1 MEPKKNPSFDL
12 ERKRN
17 FHLAVGLILSLAT
30 VTVAFEWRTR
40 VTPIDLPPPVSYEEE
55 ILPPIPPTVHEP
67 PQPKRVQPEIIP
79 VPDDEE
85 VDIDVDIVIDVQI
98 LDEVLENYLASAE
111 PPEETADEILIF
123 AETQPSFPGGLDAF
137 YRYLSETVAYPKQA
151 IRRGV
156 SGKVFVEFVVDK
168 DGSLSQLRVAKG
180 IGAGCDEEALR
191 VIRNSPRWN
200 PGKQR
205 GRAVRVRMMVPII
218 FKLQ

>member
-17 FHLAVGLILSLAT
+17 FHLVIGLILSLAT
-30 VTVAFEWRTR
+30 ITVAFEWRTR
-40 VTPIDLPPPVSYEEE
+40 VKPIDLSPSVPYEET
-55 ILPPIPPTVHEP
+55 ILPPIPTTVHEP
-67 PQPKRVQPEIIP
+67 PKPKIVQPEIVP

-85 VDIDVDIVIDVQI
+85 VEVDVDIVIDVHVTD
-98 LDEVLENYLASAE
+98 DELNDYLTDATPPDE
-111 PPEETADEILIF
+111 PTEEIMLF
-123 AETQPSFPGGLDAF
+123 PETQPSFPGGIDAF
-137 YRYLSETVAYPKQA
+137 YQYLGESVVYPKQA
-151 IRRGV
+151 IRQGV

-168 DGSLSQLRVAKG
+168 DGSLSQIKVLKG

-191 VIRNSPRWN
+191 VIENSPRWN

-205 GRAVRVRMMVPII
+205 GRAVRVRMVVPIS

>member
-1 MEPKKNPSFDL
+1 MEPKKNPFYDL
-12 ERKRN
+12 DRKRN
-17 FHLAVGLILSLAT
+17 FHLAIGLILSLSL

-40 VTPIDLPPPVSYEEE
+40 VEPIDLLVSPVSDEPL
-55 ILPPIPPTVHEP
+55 LPPIPITVHEP
-67 PQPKRVQPEIIP
+67 PKPKLVQPVIVP
-79 VPDDEE
+79 VPNDEE
-85 VDIDVDIVIDVQI
+85 VKVDVEVIIDVQI
-98 LDEVLENYLASAE
+98 TDHDLEDYLATTE
-111 PPEETADEILIF
+111 PPKEAAEEVLIF
-123 AETQPSFPGGLDAF
+123 AETQPSFPGGIDAF
-137 YRYLSETVAYPKQA
+137 YRYLGETVAYPKQA

-191 VIRNSPRWN
+191 VIKNSPRWN

-205 GRAVRVRMMVPII
+205 GRAVRVRMMVPIT

>member
-12 ERKRN
+12 DRKRN
-17 FHLAVGLILSLAT
+17 FHLVIGLILSLSL

-40 VTPIDLPPPVSYEEE
+40 VKPIVTLPTTEFSET
-55 ILPPIPPTVHEP
+55 ILPPIPATIHEP
-67 PQPKRVQPEIIP
+67 PKPKRVQPVIVP

-85 VDIDVDIVIDVQI
+85 VDIDVDIIIDVQI
-98 LDEVLENYLASAE
+98 TDEDLKNYLASAE
-111 PPEETADEILIF
+111 PPEEAADEIVIF
-123 AETQPSFPGGLDAF
+123 VETQPSFPGGIDEF
-137 YRYLSETVAYPKQA
+137 YRYLGQTVEYPKQA

-205 GRAVRVRMMVPII
+205 GRAVRVRMVVPIT
-218 FKLQ
+218 FRLQ

>member
-12 ERKRN
+12 DRKRN
-17 FHLAVGLILSLAT
+17 FHLVIGLILSLSL

-40 VTPIDLPPPVSYEEE
+40 VQPMDLLVSPVFEEE
-55 ILPPIPPTVHEP
+55 ILPPIPTTEHEP
-67 PQPKRVQPEIIP
+67 PKPKLVQPEIVP

-85 VDIDVDIVIDVQI
+85 VEIDVDVIIDVQI
-98 LDEVLENYLASAE
+98 TDNDLEAYLTDLV
-111 PPEETADEILIF
+111 PPEEDAEEIMIF
-123 AETQPSFPGGLDAF
+123 AETQPSFPGGIDAF
-137 YRYLSETVAYPKQA
+137 YRYLGETVEYPKPA

-205 GRAVRVRMMVPII
+205 GRAVRVRMVVPIT

>member
-1 MEPKKNPSFDL
+1 MEPKKNPFYDL

-17 FHLAVGLILSLAT
+17 FHLAIGLILSLSL

-40 VTPIDLPPPVSYEEE
+40 VEPIVVFPPTEFAEPV
-55 ILPPIPPTVHEP
+55 LPPIPVTVHEP
-67 PQPKRVQPEIIP
+67 PKPKRVLPEIIP

-85 VDIDVDIVIDVQI
+85 VEVDVEVIIDVQI
-98 LDEVLENYLASAE
+98 TDDELDNYLAAAT
-111 PPEETADEILIF
+111 PPDETADDIF
-123 AETQPSFPGGLDAF
+123 ITVETQPSFPGGLNAF
-137 YRYLSETVAYPKQA
+137 YRYLGETVKYPKQA
-151 IRRGV
+151 IRQGV

-205 GRAVRVRMMVPII
+205 GRAVRVRMVVPIT

>member
-1 MEPKKNPSFDL
+1 MEPKKNPSHDL
-12 ERKRN
+12 ERRRN
-17 FHLAVGLILSLAT
+17 LHLVIGLILSLSV
-30 VTVAFEWRTR
+30 VTVAFEWRSR
-40 VTPIDLPPPVSYEEE
+40 VEPVVVFAPTEFEAPVLPPVPE
-55 ILPPIPPTVHEP
+55 TTHEP
-67 PQPKRVQPEIIP
+67 PKPKLVQPEIIP

-85 VDIDVDIVIDVQI
+85 VEVDVEIIIDVQI
-98 LDEVLENYLASAE
+98 TDEELAAYLDDTR
-111 PPEETADEILIF
+111 PPEEEPEDILIF

-137 YRYLSETVAYPKQA
+137 YRYLGETVEYPKQA

-156 SGKVFVEFVVDK
+156 SGKVFIEFVVDK

-205 GRAVRVRMMVPII
+205 GRAVRVRMVVPIT

>member
-1 MEPKKNPSFDL
+1 MEPKKNPHYDL
-12 ERKRN
+12 ERRRN
-17 FHLAVGLILSLAT
+17 LHLVIGLILSLSL

-40 VTPIDLPPPVSYEEE
+40 VEPLVVLPPTEFIEPL
-55 ILPPIPPTVHEP
+55 LPPIPITVHEP
-67 PQPKRVQPEIIP
+67 PKPKLVQPEIIP

-85 VDIDVDIVIDVQI
+85 VKVDVEIIIDVQI
-98 LDEVLENYLASAE
+98 TDDDLEDYLATTA
-111 PPEETADEILIF
+111 PPEETAEEVLIF
-123 AETQPSFPGGLDAF
+123 AETQPSFPGGIEAF
-137 YRYLSETVAYPKQA
+137 YSYLSETVTYPKQA

-180 IGAGCDEEALR
+180 IGADCDEEALR
-191 VIRNSPRWN
+191 VVKNSPCWN

-205 GRAVRVRMMVPII
+205 GRSVRVRMVVPIT